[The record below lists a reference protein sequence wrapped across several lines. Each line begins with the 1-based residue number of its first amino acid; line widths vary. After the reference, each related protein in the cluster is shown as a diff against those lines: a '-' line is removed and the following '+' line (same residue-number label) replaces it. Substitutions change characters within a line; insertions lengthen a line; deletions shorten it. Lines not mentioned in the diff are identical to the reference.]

1 MRAAL
6 LDRDHTALGAA
17 LSRHQAT
24 ARRAEALSLRRAA
37 FQQEASAHLGV
48 PAESVT
54 LELLAGRLP
63 APAAGRVAE
72 ARANLRHTAAEVER
86 LSASNASL
94 VYYCLDF
101 LRRFFVRLTGGLPDG
116 RYGPTGAPAA
126 ALNGS
131 LINARG

>member
-6 LDRDHTALGAA
+6 LDRDPTALGAA

-24 ARRAEALSLRRAA
+24 ARRAEELGRCRVA
-37 FQQEASAHLGV
+37 FQQEAADQLGV

-63 APAAGRVAE
+63 APTARRVAE

-101 LRRFFVRLTGGLPDG
+101 LRRFFARLTGGLPDG

-126 ALNGS
+126 ASGGS